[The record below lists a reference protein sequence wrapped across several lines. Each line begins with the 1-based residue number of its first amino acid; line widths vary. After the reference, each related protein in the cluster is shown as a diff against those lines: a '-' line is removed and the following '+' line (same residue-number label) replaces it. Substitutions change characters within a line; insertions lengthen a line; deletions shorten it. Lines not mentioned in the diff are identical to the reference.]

1 MTIALIAIRLAEF
14 LFRCDRTRT
23 KSLIAA
29 DLSVRFKC
37 RSDLPAAL
45 RESNYSI
52 YSINGGFEERPR
64 GISGLGCL
72 VSTPLTHKSII
83 DKRRLTSQA
92 GRRRYAAGKCGLNG
106 GNCENRCPLA
116 LFREIPPCSTVG
128 GLSGARILPSAS
140 RMSLLDPSVWLK
152 LITV

>member
-52 YSINGGFEERPR
+52 YSINGGFQERQR
-64 GISGLGCL
+64 GISELGCL
-72 VSTPLTHKSII
+72 VSAPWTHKSFI

-92 GRRRYAAGKCGLNG
+92 GRRGFDGSDNG
-106 GNCENRCPLA
+106 GVAYAPQFL
-116 LFREIPPCSTVG
+116 
-128 GLSGARILPSAS
+128 RIS
-140 RMSLLDPSVWLK
+140 
-152 LITV
+152 